1 VTSRILSTVL
11 FGFASAAISIAAPA
25 ATNRLALDS
34 LPPARFEF
42 QARENETNPP
52 NPLASDAKDQPTV
65 AVEDAQ
71 CRIEF
76 DPVNGGLRRITNRR
90 LGDDCLKGGAAGTMP
105 FRLYAD
111 LTNEF
116 DIAINKN
123 FQLRFAAPESIART
137 VVQPQTCSVKTEKR
151 DDGLT
156 LLYQSQGLAIQ
167 LQVRLMKQPGV
178 SDWSL
183 RITNTSDVPR
193 EFLTCFPYFDG
204 VRLGAEST
212 NNLATAMDQAGLIV
226 PAWTRAG
233 GVLGQANDLSMQWH
247 AIWDPASRS
256 ALGLI
261 FMDAEVRPKRLLLKE
276 PAIALHYFPPVT
288 LAPGASADFPTVRV
302 MVYQGDW
309 RPAARAYRAWYDAAY
324 THVEPPAWFRDSNGH
339 AGVHFHQGDFSAR
352 TNQGTMPNFRDLPA
366 AHLQS
371 PVDNWEYAFFCQ
383 TSMRLK
389 DRPNAP
395 HTDGDNIIREDMGGA
410 EALREGIAR
419 DHRLGLHATL
429 YVEGYIVSEES
440 DIVKFGDGKRWVI
453 MRKDGTSTGPYS
465 KYGFYHM
472 CPGST
477 EWQEHLARMVAR
489 LLRETDADAIRLDS
503 LGFYH
508 WPCYN
513 PAHHHDSP
521 FAYNEWMK
529 TLLAKVRSAAI
540 AVKPD
545 VLLLTEG
552 STDWFGQ
559 WFHGALT
566 SRCPRDLSPM
576 RLAVGPFRTYAY
588 ASGALWGSL
597 SGFPGGGCSG
607 SDIHTM
613 DWNWLC
619 ARFPAHE
626 ALVWGDVAD
635 EDPPASDPQIVTRR
649 FEGKG
654 YWAIVAA
661 RPSSQ
666 DPVWRRGTEISSEHT
681 TYTLTVPGLAA
692 QVEDAVLCDVETLT
706 WTPLATERVGEDL
719 RLKLRTNWGLVLLRR
734 PGGPALVTFDPLPTL
749 RKGASTVLHLTRL
762 SQPASPTSPVR
773 AAITAPGLVVEPSEI
788 TVPGDVTL
796 TVPSDALPGNYAVS
810 VSTTGGLGVKRFLVV
825 E

>member
-1 VTSRILSTVL
+1 MTVAL
-11 FGFASAAISIAAPA
+11 KGWAA
-25 ATNRLALDS
+25 DG
-34 LPPARFEF
+34 
-42 QARENETNPP
+42 ETNFKKTPP
-52 NPLASDAKDQPTV
+52 SGSEDQST
-65 AVEDAQ
+65 AVVGDAQ

-90 LGDDCLKGGAAGTMP
+90 LGDEVLKDGAAGTMP

-116 DIAINKN
+116 DIAINEK
-123 FQLRFAAPESIART
+123 FQLRFAAPESLART
-137 VVQPQTCSVKTEKR
+137 VVQPGTCSVKTEQR
-151 DDGLT
+151 TDGLT
-156 LLYQSQGLAIQ
+156 LLYQSPGLAVQ
-167 LQVRLMKQPGV
+167 LQVRMTQQPGV

-183 RITNTSDVPR
+183 RVTNTGDAPR
-193 EFLTCFPYFDG
+193 EFLTCFPFFDG
-204 VRLGAEST
+204 VRLGAQST

-233 GVLGQANDLSMQWH
+233 GVLGQANDFSMQWH
-247 AIWDPASRS
+247 SIWDPASRS

-261 FMDAEVRPKRLLLKE
+261 FMDADARPKRLLLKE
-276 PAIALHYFPPVT
+276 PTIALHYFPTVKLT
-288 LAPGASADFPTVRV
+288 PGASVDFPTARV

-309 RPAARAYRAWYDAAY
+309 RPAARTYRAWFDAAY
-324 THVEPPAWFRDSNGH
+324 PHVEPPEWFRKSNGFN
-339 AGVHFHQGDFSAR
+339 GVHFHQGDFSVLPNKA
-352 TNQGTMPNFRDLPA
+352 TLPNFRDLAA

-383 TSMRLK
+383 TSARLK
-389 DRPNAP
+389 DRPDAP
-395 HTDGDNIIREDMGGA
+395 HTDGDNIIRSDMGGA

-429 YVEGYIVSEES
+429 YVEGYIVSGES
-440 DIVKFGDGKRWVI
+440 DIVKSGDAKRWVI

-465 KYGFYHM
+465 KQGFLHM

-477 EWQEHLARMVAR
+477 EWQDHLTAMVAR
-489 LLRETDADAIRLDS
+489 LLRETDADAVRLDS

-513 PAHHHDSP
+513 PAHHHENP

-576 RLAVGPFRTYAY
+576 RLAVGPFRTYVY

-597 SGFPGGGCSG
+597 SGFAGGGCSG
-607 SDIHTM
+607 SDIHDT

-619 ARFPAHE
+619 ARFPAQE

-661 RPSSQ
+661 RPASQ
-666 DPVWRRGTEISSEHT
+666 EPIWPRKTKISGEHAP
-681 TYTLTVPGLAA
+681 YTLTVPRLAA

-734 PGGPALVTFDPLPTL
+734 PGGPTVVTFDPLPTL
-749 RKGASTVLHLTRL
+749 RKGASTVLHLTAL
-762 SQPASPTSPVR
+762 SQPASPAATVR
-773 AAITAPGLVVEPSEI
+773 AAITAPGLVIEPAEI
-788 TVPGDVTL
+788 NVPGDVTL
-796 TVPSDALPGNYAVS
+796 TVPPDALPGNYAVS
-810 VSTTGGLGVKRFLVV
+810 VSTNGVLGVRRFLVV